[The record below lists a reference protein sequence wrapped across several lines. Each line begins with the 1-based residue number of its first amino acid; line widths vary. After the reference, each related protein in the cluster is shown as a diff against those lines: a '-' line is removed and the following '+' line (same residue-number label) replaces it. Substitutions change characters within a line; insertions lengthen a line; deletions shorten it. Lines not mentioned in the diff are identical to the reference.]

1 MARKRAIFLGR
12 VQSFL
17 VIGRR
22 SWLIKYA
29 LIFTLI
35 WGLILFPS
43 LLPNFGSAIARFRT
57 PAIAQSSVDQPS
69 VDSGS
74 ALSKQAQQLYEQG
87 DLEAAV
93 FKLEQALEQF
103 RLSGNALQ
111 QAQAWSNLSLIHQAR
126 ADWRQAKIAIKNS
139 IQLAQLGAKQDP
151 SWLSVQAQAFET
163 QAQLNF
169 SLGKLEP
176 ATQDWDQAARY
187 YTQAKNQLGAI
198 RSQLW
203 RSLALQEAGLH
214 REALQRLL
222 SLTED
227 QSLAL
232 ALATDSG
239 LQATCLRSLGSAI
252 RIVGSGDVQTAEQ
265 PQTLTL
271 SELGQRCGVDLS
283 PSADTGY
290 LDQVTALFQKAR
302 AIAPSPKMQAEISL
316 LLGHTAQDKL
326 RQLQDTY
333 ERQPNKFPAQD
344 LQAQLIAISQA
355 YEQAGQS
362 SDALVQAQAEVSK
375 LSILVNL
382 DRWLQGQETQLQ
394 QQSSEEFFVGEKA
407 LRAIASLR
415 QELKP
420 SLTDQQ
426 AQLPDLID
434 QLHRLSPSHTA
445 FYTRLQFVHSLLPVA
460 NDQLY
465 VEPITLSSEQTLALL
480 ESTLAQAKELG
491 DRRSEA
497 LAEGYLGQ
505 WAESQGQWLSV
516 KEHTQ
521 SAIAIAEEIVA
532 PDIAYQ
538 WHWQMGRLFKQ
549 QDRTSL
555 AIKEYEMA
563 IANLDQVR
571 SDQISLK
578 NADIQFSFRDQVE
591 PVYRQLIELLLP
603 PEPLNQSTQAISWAN
618 EAGNLLHTRQLLE
631 ELQIAELENYLRCPL
646 PQLRSTSIDTLIN
659 QSQVRTAVF
668 YPVVLP
674 DRIELILQ
682 LPQPFGL
689 KRYAPILVLKNE
701 VEQAVRELIPLIKER
716 NTAFS
721 VNSTSAFHRLYN
733 WLLRSLEQDLEQ
745 AKIEH
750 LVFVP
755 DGALQLIPLIS
766 LYDGE
771 KYVLEKEY
779 SVSVGLGLQT
789 FVNQPLQIEQAQAL
803 VAGASDFRQSAN
815 FGNLDHVTETELP
828 LLRKVLTHRSELIN
842 EQFLPENLRK
852 QMLAQ
857 PFRVLHLATHGQFS
871 SNIDETFILTYGDR
885 RITLNQ
891 LNQLI
896 QNQTEAQSQPIE
908 LLVLSACQTATGD
921 RRARLGIAGASI
933 RSGAISTVASLE
945 TVRDTFTAKLMGA
958 FYQQLQQ
965 PGITKARALK
975 NAQQQIMQ
983 SEPRPLYWALFVLL
997 GNWQ

>member
-169 SLGKLEP
+169 RLGKLEP

-375 LSILVNL
+375 LSVLVNL

-394 QQSSEEFFVGEKA
+394 QQSSEEFFVGENA
-407 LRAIASLR
+407 LQAIASLR

-521 SAIAIAEEIVA
+521 SAIAIAEGIVA

-591 PVYRQLIELLLP
+591 PIYRQLIELLLQ
-603 PEPLNQSTQAISWAN
+603 PL
-618 EAGNLLHTRQLLE
+618 EAVAVPDQLQLE
-631 ELQIAELENYLRCPL
+631 KARRTLESLQLAELENYLRCTLQPANPKQLDSLSDQHNAAILYPIILPKQIAVIAKLPGLEQLIYFSQIVSEAEVRAQLINLRMKVEENRFSATGQQAAKTVYSWLIQPL
-646 PQLRSTSIDTLIN
+646 GDSQFNSFLKSTKTLIFVSDGLFRN
-659 QSQVRTAVF
+659 IPMAVLQDPNTSKYLIQKYAIALNLNLQLQNPQSFYDRSHLILAAGLTDEGLGGLPNAKAEIETISKNFPTDKLLNPKFTLSKFRQKINSRPYTIVHIASHGDFTSQPETTGIKSATGLIKLNEIKESFEIQSQAR
-668 YPVVLP
+668 
-674 DRIELILQ
+674 
-682 LPQPFGL
+682 
-689 KRYAPILVLKNE
+689 
-701 VEQAVRELIPLIKER
+701 
-716 NTAFS
+716 
-721 VNSTSAFHRLYN
+721 
-733 WLLRSLEQDLEQ
+733 
-745 AKIEH
+745 
-750 LVFVP
+750 
-755 DGALQLIPLIS
+755 
-766 LYDGE
+766 
-771 KYVLEKEY
+771 
-779 SVSVGLGLQT
+779 
-789 FVNQPLQIEQAQAL
+789 
-803 VAGASDFRQSAN
+803 
-815 FGNLDHVTETELP
+815 
-828 LLRKVLTHRSELIN
+828 
-842 EQFLPENLRK
+842 PE
-852 QMLAQ
+852 
-857 PFRVLHLATHGQFS
+857 
-871 SNIDETFILTYGDR
+871 
-885 RITLNQ
+885 
-891 LNQLI
+891 
-896 QNQTEAQSQPIE
+896 PIE
-908 LLVLSACQTATGD
+908 LLVLSACRTSDGD
-921 RRARLGIAGASI
+921 RRATLGLAGIAVQ
-933 RSGAISTVASLE
+933 SGARSTLASLWYVDDE
-945 TVRDTFTAKLMGA
+945 STSLMMKLFYEKLKASNSSLSKAELLQIAQKELMAHPNFGA
-958 FYQQLQQ
+958 
-965 PGITKARALK
+965 
-975 NAQQQIMQ
+975 
-983 SEPRPLYWALFVLL
+983 PRYWAPFVLL
-997 GNWQ
+997 GNWL